1 MKGFYQIAERL
12 RNMVNDS
19 FWKMTKIVRA
29 EIAWLFPVQFSASVE
44 DLNGNS
50 GSVSKSENKSPKN
63 IESSLNGGHV
73 SRSLTHDS
81 SRNPNLEEINNTDF
95 SEALG
100 NLNINP
106 GILSSSYI
114 LKLPIEQLKHLKL
127 STSAR
132 KNGQPRISDQD
143 LANEVKV
150 IQLSEIFGIRDFRE
164 VIMENISGFR
174 SDLSIAYY
182 ILNSKFGAHQR
193 LLTETCDAIKNGISS
208 LLYTLE
214 IILKRAMIIFSRM
227 VVECDIV
234 TLTEFKAEL
243 MKDINDA
250 K

>member
-1 MKGFYQIAERL
+1 MHSGH
-12 RNMVNDS
+12 
-19 FWKMTKIVRA
+19 
-29 EIAWLFPVQFSASVE
+29 FSTSME

-50 GSVSKSENKSPKN
+50 GSVSKSKNKSPKN

-73 SRSLTHDS
+73 SRSDTHDS

-95 SEALG
+95 CEAMG
-100 NLNINP
+100 NLNINL
-106 GILSSSYI
+106 GILSPSSI
-114 LKLPIEQLKHLKL
+114 LKLPIELLKHLKL
-127 STSAR
+127 STTAR
-132 KNGQPRISDQD
+132 KTEQPRVSDHD
-143 LANEVKV
+143 LANEVIV
-150 IQLSEIFGIRDFRE
+150 IQLSELFGIRDFRE

-182 ILNSKFGAHQR
+182 VLNSKFGAHQR
-193 LLTETCDAIKNGISS
+193 LLTETCDGIKNGISS

-214 IILKRAMIIFSRM
+214 VILERAMIIFSRM

-234 TLTEFKAEL
+234 TLTDFKAEL